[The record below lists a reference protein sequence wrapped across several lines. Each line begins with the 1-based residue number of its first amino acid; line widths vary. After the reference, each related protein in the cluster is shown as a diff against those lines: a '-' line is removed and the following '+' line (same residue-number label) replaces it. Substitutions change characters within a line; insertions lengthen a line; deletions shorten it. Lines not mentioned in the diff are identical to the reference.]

1 MQIYYCHYFLLNH
14 ISYQKSHMYIITY
27 QKGGITTKNVFE
39 LDYTQLKNNCSPCD
53 FSFQTTKELTALEG
67 IIGQERAVKAFD
79 FGLAVKMKG
88 YNIYMS
94 GPSGTGKTTYACRST
109 KEKAA
114 KEPVPSDW
122 CYVYNFQ
129 NPKNPIA
136 LSFQPGRGKQFKEDM
151 EKLVTALKKEL
162 QKVFH
167 SDDYEKQKLAIAH
180 TFEKKQDAFLD
191 EMDATAAEYDF
202 YVKRS
207 DSSLYFLPL
216 VNGEPLE
223 EEALASLSEEENER
237 IETNSRILQ
246 EKTGPI
252 LREIQ
257 NCDKECEHQLDELER
272 KIGLDAIGHY
282 FEEISAS
289 YQNDDRVVSYIQEV
303 RKDILEHLDQFMD
316 TEDAE
321 SDVLASLL
329 PMLNKKT
336 EEDVTLKYRVNLIV
350 DHSQTQGAPVVVSF
364 NPTYSNLM
372 GDTEYD
378 SEFGNLTTDF
388 MKIKGGLFHQAN
400 GGYLIVQAHDIL
412 SAPQAW
418 EALRRVIKTK
428 EINMDS
434 IRELTSVNTAPTL
447 KPEPIPAQFKVI
459 MIGSDYFYDVLSQC
473 DEEFDKFFKIHAQF
487 DYEMPRTHENIMKIA
502 EFIKGFVKRENS
514 LEFDV
519 SAVCAIIDYS
529 TRSASRQDRLS
540 TRFNYLSEILGE
552 AFTWASLEQAAII
565 TAEHIQKAIS
575 EKEMR
580 RSFYKEK
587 LEEMLD
593 EGVIMIDT
601 VGSEIGQINGLA
613 VLDMGNFCF
622 GTPSRITAT
631 TYVGKSG
638 IVNIEKE
645 ARMSGQTHD
654 KGIQI
659 ITGFLGQT
667 YAQKF
672 PMALSC
678 RVCFEQNYN
687 GIDGDSASS
696 TELYCIISSL
706 SELPIR
712 QDLAVTG
719 SVNQK
724 GEIQA
729 IGGVTHK
736 IEGFFDLCKKRG
748 LTGTQGVIIPV
759 SNVKDL
765 VLNDEVVTAVKNR
778 DFHIYPITHI
788 NEGIELLMQYPAG
801 EKDIDGNFP
810 PDSVHGKV
818 YAKLKKFVKMSQL
831 KN

>member
-1 MQIYYCHYFLLNH
+1 M
-14 ISYQKSHMYIITY
+14 KPTY
-27 QKGGITTKNVFE
+27 E
-39 LDYTQLKNNCSPCD
+39 LDYTQIKNTCSREN
-53 FSFQTTKELTALEG
+53 FTFATTAELDVFEG
-67 IIGQERAVKAFD
+67 IIGQERAVKALD
-79 FGLAVKMKG
+79 FGLDIKMKG

-94 GPSGTGKTTYACRST
+94 GPSGTGKTTYARNSA
-109 KEKAA
+109 EKKAID
-114 KEPVPSDW
+114 EPVPCDW

-136 LSFQPGRGKQFKEDM
+136 LSFKPGIGKQFKEDM
-151 EKLVTALKKEL
+151 AKLVTFIKKEL
-162 QKVFH
+162 QKVFQ
-167 SDDYEKQKLAIAH
+167 SEDFEKQKLSIIH
-180 TFEKKQDAFLD
+180 NFEKGQNELVDKMNSIA
-191 EMDATAAEYDF
+191 MEYDF

-207 DSSLYFLPL
+207 DTSLYFLPL

-223 EEALASLSEEENER
+223 DDALESLSPEDHEIIDN
-237 IETNSRILQ
+237 NSQIIQ
-246 EKTGPI
+246 EKTAPI

-257 NCDKECEHQLDELER
+257 NLEKECDQKLENLEHKLGLAAIEDSIKEL
-272 KIGLDAIGHY
+272 INTYG
-282 FEEISAS
+282 S
-289 YQNDDRVVSYIQEV
+289 YEHVTSYLEAVQ
-303 RKDILEHLDQFMD
+303 KDILEHLNQFMD
-316 TEDAE
+316 SEEAQP
-321 SDVLASLL
+321 DVLSSLL
-329 PMLNKKT
+329 PILNKKP
-336 EEDVTLKYRVNLIV
+336 EDEDNTLKYRVNLIV
-350 DHSQTQGAPVVVSF
+350 NHSETKGAPVVVTF
-364 NPTYSNLM
+364 NPTYTNLM
-372 GDTEYD
+372 GDMEYD
-378 SEFGNLTTDF
+378 SELGNLTTDF

-400 GGYLIVQAHDIL
+400 GGYLIVQAQDIF
-412 SAPQAW
+412 STPHAW

-434 IRELTSVNTAPTL
+434 IRELVSPTPAPIL
-447 KPEPIPAQFKVI
+447 KPEPIPAELKVI
-459 MIGSDYFYDVLSQC
+459 MIGSDYFYEILSEC
-473 DEEFDKFFKIHAQF
+473 DEEFDKFFKIRAEF
-487 DYEMPRTHENIMKIA
+487 DYEMSRTEENINKIA
-502 EFIKGFVKRENS
+502 KFIKGFVEREHS

-519 SAVCAIIDYS
+519 DAVCSIIEYS
-529 TRSASRQDRLS
+529 SRSAARQDKLS

-552 AFTWASLEQAAII
+552 AYTWAKLEDAEII
-565 TAEHIQKAIS
+565 TAKHIQKAIY
-575 EKEMR
+575 EKEQR

-587 LEEMLD
+587 LNEMLD

-601 VGSEIGQINGLA
+601 SGNEIGQINGLA
-613 VLDMGNFCF
+613 VLDMGNFAF

-667 YAQKF
+667 YAQNF
-672 PMALSC
+672 PMSLSC

-706 SELPIR
+706 SDLPIR

-748 LTGTQGVIIPV
+748 LTGTQGVLIPV
-759 SNVKDL
+759 SNIKDL
-765 VLNDEVVTAVKNR
+765 VLNDEVVNAVKEGI
-778 DFHIYPITHI
+778 FHIYPIAHI

-801 EKDIDGNFP
+801 EKDSHGEFP
-810 PDSVHGKV
+810 KDSVHGKV
-818 YAKLKKFVKMSQL
+818 YEKLKTFAKASQT
-831 KN
+831 

>member
-1 MQIYYCHYFLLNH
+1 M
-14 ISYQKSHMYIITY
+14 KPTY
-27 QKGGITTKNVFE
+27 E
-39 LDYTQLKNNCSPCD
+39 LDYTQIKNTWSREN
-53 FSFQTTKELTALEG
+53 FTFATTAELDVFEG
-67 IIGQERAVKAFD
+67 IIGQERAVKALD
-79 FGLAVKMKG
+79 FGLDIKMKG

-94 GPSGTGKTTYACRST
+94 GPSGTGKTTYARNSAD
-109 KEKAA
+109 KKAID
-114 KEPVPSDW
+114 EPVPCDW

-136 LSFQPGRGKQFKEDM
+136 LSFKPGIGKQFKEDM
-151 EKLVTALKKEL
+151 AKLVTFIKKEL
-162 QKVFH
+162 QKVFQ
-167 SDDYEKQKLAIAH
+167 SEDFEKQKLSIIH
-180 TFEKKQDAFLD
+180 NFEKGQNELVDKMNSIA
-191 EMDATAAEYDF
+191 MEYDF

-207 DSSLYFLPL
+207 DTSLYFLPL

-223 EEALASLSEEENER
+223 DDALESLSPEDHEIIDN
-237 IETNSRILQ
+237 NSQIIQ
-246 EKTGPI
+246 EKTAPI

-257 NCDKECEHQLDELER
+257 NLEKECDQKLENLEHKLGLAAIEDSIKEL
-272 KIGLDAIGHY
+272 INTYG
-282 FEEISAS
+282 S
-289 YQNDDRVVSYIQEV
+289 YEHVTSYLEAVQ
-303 RKDILEHLDQFMD
+303 KDILEHLNQFMD
-316 TEDAE
+316 SEEAQP
-321 SDVLASLL
+321 DVLSSLL
-329 PMLNKKT
+329 PILNKKP
-336 EEDVTLKYRVNLIV
+336 EDEDNTLKYRVNLIV
-350 DHSQTQGAPVVVSF
+350 NHSETKGAPVVVTF
-364 NPTYSNLM
+364 NPTYTNLM
-372 GDTEYD
+372 GDMEYD
-378 SEFGNLTTDF
+378 SELGNLTTDF

-400 GGYLIVQAHDIL
+400 GGYLIVQAQDIF
-412 SAPQAW
+412 STPHAW

-434 IRELTSVNTAPTL
+434 IRELVSPTPAPIL
-447 KPEPIPAQFKVI
+447 KPEPIPAELKVI
-459 MIGSDYFYDVLSQC
+459 MIGSDYFYEVLSEC
-473 DEEFDKFFKIHAQF
+473 DEEFDKFFKIRAEF
-487 DYEMPRTHENIMKIA
+487 DYEMSRTEENINKIA
-502 EFIKGFVKRENS
+502 KFIKGFVEREHS

-519 SAVCAIIDYS
+519 DAVCAIIEYS
-529 TRSASRQDRLS
+529 SRSAARQDKLS

-552 AFTWASLEQAAII
+552 AYTWAKLEDAEII
-565 TAEHIQKAIS
+565 TAKHIQKAIY
-575 EKEMR
+575 EKEQR

-587 LEEMLD
+587 LNEMLD

-601 VGSEIGQINGLA
+601 SGNEIGQINGLA
-613 VLDMGNFCF
+613 VLDMGNFAF

-667 YAQKF
+667 YAQNF
-672 PMALSC
+672 PMSLSC

-706 SELPIR
+706 SDLPIR

-748 LTGTQGVIIPV
+748 LTGTQGVLIPV
-759 SNVKDL
+759 SNIKDL
-765 VLNDEVVTAVKNR
+765 VLNDEVVNAVKEGI
-778 DFHIYPITHI
+778 FHIYPIAHI

-801 EKDIDGNFP
+801 EKDSHGEFP
-810 PDSVHGKV
+810 KDSVHGKV
-818 YAKLKKFVKMSQL
+818 YEKLKTFAKASQT
-831 KN
+831 

>member
-1 MQIYYCHYFLLNH
+1 
-14 ISYQKSHMYIITY
+14 
-27 QKGGITTKNVFE
+27 
-39 LDYTQLKNNCSPCD
+39 
-53 FSFQTTKELTALEG
+53 
-67 IIGQERAVKAFD
+67 
-79 FGLAVKMKG
+79 MKG

-109 KEKAA
+109 KSKA
-114 KEPVPSDW
+114 KDEPIPKDW

-136 LSFQPGRGKQFKEDM
+136 LSFAPGIGKQFKEDM
-151 EKLVTALKKEL
+151 ERLVTTLKKEL

-167 SDDYEKQKLAIAH
+167 SDDYEKQKLAITH
-180 TFEKKQDAFLD
+180 DFEKKQDLFLN

-202 YVKRS
+202 FVKRT
-207 DSSLYFLPL
+207 DTSLYFLPL

-223 EEALASLSEEENER
+223 EEDINALSDEEKEAIDNH
-237 IETNSRILQ
+237 SQVLQ

-257 NCDKECEHQLDELER
+257 NCEKECEQQLDELDR
-272 KIGLDAIGHY
+272 KVGLSAIGDHM
-282 FEEISAS
+282 EEISTS
-289 YQNDDRVVSYIQEV
+289 YKDYDRVVSYINEV
-303 RKDILEHLDQFMD
+303 QKDILEHLNQFMD
-316 TEDAE
+316 TEEPEA
-321 SDVLASLL
+321 DVLASLL
-329 PMLNKKT
+329 PMLNKKS
-336 EEDVTLKYRVNLIV
+336 EEDATLKYRVNLIV
-350 DHSQTQGAPVVVSF
+350 DHSETQGAPVVVTF

-447 KPEPIPAQFKVI
+447 KPEPIPAEFKVI
-459 MIGSDYFYDVLSQC
+459 MIGSDYFYEVLSQC
-473 DEEFDKFFKIHAQF
+473 DEEFDKFFKIRAEF
-487 DYEMPRTHENIMKIA
+487 DYEMPRTHENIYKIA
-502 EFIKGFVKRENS
+502 EFIKGFVEREHT

-519 SAVCAIIDYS
+519 SAVCATIDYS
-529 TRSASRQDRLS
+529 TRSASRQDKLS

-552 AFTWASLEQAAII
+552 AFTWAQLENASII
-565 TAEHIQKAIS
+565 TAEHIQKAIY
-575 EKEMR
+575 EKEQR

-593 EGVIMIDT
+593 EDVIMIDT
-601 VGSEIGQINGLA
+601 TGTEIGQINGLA
-613 VLDMGNFCF
+613 VLDMGDFCF

-654 KGIQI
+654 KGVQI

-672 PMALSC
+672 PMSLSC

-748 LTGTQGVIIPV
+748 LTGTQGVLIPV
-759 SNVKDL
+759 SNIKDL
-765 VLNDEVVTAVKNR
+765 VLNDEVVDAVKNG

-788 NEGIELLMQYPAG
+788 NEGIELLMQCPAG
-801 EKDIDGNFP
+801 EKNEQGEFP
-810 PDSVHGKV
+810 FDTVHGKV
-818 YAKLKKFVKMSQL
+818 YAKLKKFAKASQN